1 MGGCDGREGQR
12 TLFSIEFS
20 RFDWLVFRC
29 LPSFAVTCSLKFGQR
44 WHAYLPVL
52 RDDTSEDLRQGKEVT
67 VSKVLSK
74 DSHPLE
80 TRTSFANSERGGMP
94 VFRIVKAATTTTLIE
109 AVWIGTRRHPSTSS
123 TIARRMK
130 GFNAQGNH
138 HLFEDDGSD
147 HEFSLHGEVEPSTTR
162 TVTRT
167 SSTARTVLDP
177 PGSIRFQLA
186 RSMSDGSS
194 ASLRS
199 SPAFFGG
206 SGSGAEIRSI
216 LRKPSVLRRS
226 HSSHEPSSSSAA
238 AGHANARARFL
249 GHRSK
254 SERNVTNTCQSKAK
268 RKIDPKQPAHAHNG
282 PGSFLADLVAARR
295 QSAAFVS
302 VEDGTDS
309 DWEEEEETAAAEPA
323 SPPRLIHTTT
333 AARRTER
340 RSQGDRTPFDR
351 ACPLEGPAVASTIPP
366 GGDASMAT
374 AGSEEHDASDCPF
387 DEDFLILQRRASERS
402 LQCRDAYVEDSA
414 AVQLRTWAPV
424 VADIAPA
431 RLSIGRGADRLAPDQ
446 RGPSDHR
453 VDDVVRAGSS
463 NASIAQ
469 ISIENPSV
477 VAFVPHGCFGTLP
490 GSKGSYP
497 PPHEDSTTAKP
508 SLCGTIATTTTTT
521 ASSEE
526 ASSLE
531 DSSSERSQPVHV
543 MVNLSYLE
551 LTKAS
556 SFSDEVCY
564 LVD

>member
-1 MGGCDGREGQR
+1 
-12 TLFSIEFS
+12 
-20 RFDWLVFRC
+20 
-29 LPSFAVTCSLKFGQR
+29 
-44 WHAYLPVL
+44 
-52 RDDTSEDLRQGKEVT
+52 
-67 VSKVLSK
+67 
-74 DSHPLE
+74 
-80 TRTSFANSERGGMP
+80 
-94 VFRIVKAATTTTLIE
+94 
-109 AVWIGTRRHPSTSS
+109 
-123 TIARRMK
+123 MK
-130 GFNAQGNH
+130 GLNAQGNH
-138 HLFEDDGSD
+138 QLFEDDSSD
-147 HEFSLHGEVEPSTTR
+147 QEFSLQGEVVPSTRTLTR
-162 TVTRT
+162 TT
-167 SSTARTVLDP
+167 STVRPVLDP

-186 RSMSDGSS
+186 RSMSDVPF

-199 SPAFFGG
+199 SPACFDG

-268 RKIDPKQPAHAHNG
+268 RKKDPKQPTHAHSG

-302 VEDGTDS
+302 VDDGTDS

-323 SPPRLIHTTT
+323 GPPRLIHATT

-340 RSQGDRTPFDR
+340 RSQGARTPFDR
-351 ACPLEGPAVASTIPP
+351 VCPLEGPAVASPTPP

-414 AVQLRTWAPV
+414 AVQFRTHAPV
-424 VADIAPA
+424 VADIAPV

-453 VDDVVRAGSS
+453 VDDVVREGSS
-463 NASIAQ
+463 SPHSEIFNASIAQ

-477 VAFVPHGCFGTLP
+477 VDYVPHGCFGTLP
-490 GSKGSYP
+490 GSKGSNP
-497 PPHEDSTTAKP
+497 LPHEDSTTAKP
-508 SLCGTIATTTTTT
+508 SLCGTIVTTTTTT